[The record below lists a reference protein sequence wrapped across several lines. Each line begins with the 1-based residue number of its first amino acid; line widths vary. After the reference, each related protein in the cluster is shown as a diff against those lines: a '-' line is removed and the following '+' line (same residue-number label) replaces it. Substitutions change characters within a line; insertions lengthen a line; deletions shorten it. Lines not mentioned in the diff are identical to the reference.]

1 MLHVHDINYAIDPVL
16 RKPAVRVV
24 LSGCPLRCVWCDVP
38 ETHFANGTGG
48 VPGTRGGAGGIKQR
62 MEISE
67 LLAELEHFQCARVLV
82 TGGEPLAQAA
92 TPALLEALCDASYE
106 TWVDTAGSK
115 NLAADPE
122 QLDPRVRR
130 LVDVKCPG
138 SGMQSHN
145 ITGLLGRLSA
155 TDIAVFTL
163 LDRHDYEWAKAKIA
177 AEMPSTPVCFALA
190 RGHAG
195 PHAALNDWVLDDGL
209 DVACLPAFLPG
220 GRT

>member
-1 MLHVHDINYAIDPVL
+1 MLHLHDIDYTIDPVL

-38 ETHFANGTGG
+38 ETHFIRGNGG
-48 VPGTRGGAGGIKQR
+48 VVGNQNSSGLNREVAT
-62 MEISE
+62 SDV
-67 LLAELEHFQCARVLV
+67 LAELQHYPCDRVLV

-92 TPALLEALCDASYE
+92 TADLLTQLCDAQHE
-106 TWVDTAGSK
+106 TWIDTAGSRG
-115 NLAADPE
+115 LAADPE

-145 ITGLLGRLSA
+145 IPGLLGRLRG
-155 TDIAVFTL
+155 TDMAMFTVV
-163 LDRHDYEWAKAKIA
+163 DRHDYEWAKAQVL
-177 AEMPSTPVCFALA
+177 AESPSAPVCFAVA

-195 PHAALNDWVLDDGL
+195 PHAALSDWVLDDGL
-209 DVACLPAFLPG
+209 DVSCLLEP
-220 GRT
+220 RT